1 MKYNLNFSQPKYS
14 NSNQLTEN
22 FKKSYLTSLQLILD
36 DDKFKEKAETLPLLK
51 SSVIN
56 KYEKMLARK
65 KFKIQ
70 SQNKTKMNIEPSNT
84 GKNKNEINNN
94 EKPKK
99 NNLEFNQKKII
110 QTRYIILDKQLTEIT
125 LKSIEENSEINNK
138 LTDPFNSFF
147 QESNPKI
154 RKNALDQIMNKIFV
168 VENESKENEK
178 DILPEINNNK
188 KTNLELDLDNNNND
202 KKDDIFY
209 KDLETFENKFRLNTE
224 IEQENHEKY
233 GNAISDFEA
242 KCINYNIVTLGQK
255 IDFFTYLYNE
265 DLKKKQMLLK
275 KTTKKK
281 TYGIPSKLT
290 SNLVSPKKSDKK
302 LNYLNNNNIP
312 SYLKKTIPFLK
323 RKSKLAINLLEGRP
337 IYFQELKYVF
347 KISEDYIN
355 SHPKMLEKFEREL
368 NYKIK
373 NFQLVQ
379 TKLESSTKLI
389 DKLKLYL
396 LICEISSEKIILREC
411 NLNPDSFIFLL
422 SKQYFNFK
430 SLKHV
435 NISKNNLGDI
445 GGTYFLHLI
454 SEFSKDL
461 EFLNISYTGI
471 GKNSCDILINFL
483 TDDHLKITT
492 LNISGNNLGDELF
505 SEILVAISSN
515 SYVNKLY
522 ISDNNLSR
530 IGSNVIGNFL
540 KYDKKIKL
548 LDVSKNNFDD
558 EIISFMLKGLII
570 NSSLDILFL
579 NDLGL
584 TNRSFRTFDTT
595 LSINTNLKKLFLEKN
610 KFNYKGIQKLS
621 DILNSNKYLEYISLA
636 GNNFEYEHINYAN
649 EQQRNIKLK
658 VISKSEFFNQIGITE
673 NKNSIYD
680 YLQ

>member
-70 SQNKTKMNIEPSNT
+70 SQNKGKMNIETNNNT
-84 GKNKNEINNN
+84 QNKNVINNN
-94 EKPKK
+94 ERPKK
-99 NNLEFNQKKII
+99 NNLEINSKKII

-154 RKNALDQIMNKIFV
+154 RKNALDQIMNNIFV
-168 VENESKENEK
+168 GENESKENEK
-178 DILPEINNNK
+178 DILPEINNYK
-188 KTNLELDLDNNNND
+188 KPNLELDLDNNNTN
-202 KKDDIFY
+202 KNDDIFY
-209 KDLETFENKFRLNTE
+209 KDLETLENKFRLNTE
-224 IEQENHEKY
+224 IDQINHEKY
-233 GNAISDFEA
+233 GNAINDFET
-242 KCINYNIVTLGQK
+242 KCVNYNIVTLGQK

-265 DLKKKQMLLK
+265 DLKKKQKLLK
-275 KTTKKK
+275 KQTKKK
-281 TYGIPSKLT
+281 TYRNPSKLS

-302 LNYLNNNNIP
+302 LNFINNNNLP
-312 SYLKKTIPFLK
+312 SYLKKNIPILR
-323 RKSKLAINLLEGRP
+323 RKSKLSMNLLEGRL
-337 IYFQELKYVF
+337 IYYQELKFVF

-355 SHPKMLEKFEREL
+355 SHPKLLDKFEREL

-373 NFQLVQ
+373 NFQIVQ

-396 LICEISSEKIILREC
+396 FIYEISSEKIILREC
-411 NLNPDSFIFLL
+411 NLNPDSFVFLL

-435 NISKNNLGDI
+435 NISKNNLGDL
-445 GGTYFLHLI
+445 GGAYFLHLI

-461 EFLNISYTGI
+461 EYLNISYTSI
-471 GKNSCDILINFL
+471 GKNSCDILINSL
-483 TDDHLKITT
+483 TDDHLKIKT

-515 SYVNKLY
+515 NHVNKLY
-522 ISDNNLSR
+522 ISDNNLGR

-558 EIISFMLKGLII
+558 EIIAFMLKGLII
-570 NSSLDILFL
+570 NASLDILFL

-636 GNNFEYEHINYAN
+636 GNNFEYEHINYAD
-649 EQQRNIKLK
+649 EQQRHIKLK

>member
-14 NSNQLTEN
+14 NSNQLKEN
-22 FKKSYLTSLQLILD
+22 FKKTYLTSLQLILD

-51 SSVIN
+51 SSLIN

-70 SQNKTKMNIEPSNT
+70 SQNKSKMNIESNNA
-84 GKNKNEINNN
+84 GQNKNEINNN

-99 NNLEFNQKKII
+99 NNLEINPKKII

-188 KTNLELDLDNNNND
+188 KTNLVLDLDNYNSD

-233 GNAISDFEA
+233 GNAINDFEA
-242 KCINYNIVTLGQK
+242 KCLNYNIVTLGQK

-265 DLKKKQMLLK
+265 EQKKKHMLLK
-275 KTTKKK
+275 KATKKK
-281 TYGIPSKLT
+281 TYRITSKLS

-302 LNYLNNNNIP
+302 INYYINNNLPPYI
-312 SYLKKTIPFLK
+312 KKNLPILR
-323 RKSKLAINLLEGRP
+323 RKSKLSNLIEGRL

-347 KISEDYIN
+347 KITEDYIN
-355 SHPKMLEKFEREL
+355 SHPKIFEKFEREL

-396 LICEISSEKIILREC
+396 LFCEISSEKIILREC
-411 NLNPDSFIFLL
+411 NINSDSFIFLL
-422 SKQYFNFK
+422 SKQYLNFK

-435 NISKNNLGDI
+435 NVSKNNFGDI

-461 EFLNISYTGI
+461 KFLNISYTSI
-471 GKNSCDILINFL
+471 GKNSCDILINSL

-515 SYVNKLY
+515 NFVNKLY
-522 ISDNNLSR
+522 ISDNNLGR

-558 EIISFMLKGLII
+558 EIITFMLKGLII

-636 GNNFEYEHINYAN
+636 GNDFEYEHINYAN
-649 EQQRNIKLK
+649 EQQRHIKLK

-673 NKNSIYD
+673 NKNIIYD